1 MSIFQRIINRIIYH
15 YPVLRDLNAYHRSE
29 FPARS
34 RFGAIAEN
42 CMLQYPIHAESPE
55 AVFIEE
61 NTRIRSGISF
71 INAPTEKIIIR
82 KYSAIGPGTS
92 FIPGNHTS
100 TVGVPHFL
108 LGLSHINDKSKDII
122 VEEDCWVGTN
132 VTLLAGAHLG
142 RGCIVASGCVV
153 SREIPPYA
161 VVVGTPQKIIAKKFE
176 LEDIL
181 KHEEALYRPEERM
194 PREELEAIFAEYFV
208 DKKTFGTNKPLTDE
222 EIERINHVKEWTRF
236 VEPY

>member
-1 MSIFQRIINRIIYH
+1 MSIFSIIKNRIVNHYPILHDIINFH
-15 YPVLRDLNAYHRSE
+15 NSE
-29 FPARS
+29 FPSRD
-34 RFGAIAEN
+34 RFGAISPST
-42 CMLQYPIHAESPE
+42 MLQYPIHAESPQS
-55 AVFIEE
+55 VYFEE

-142 RGCIVASGCVV
+142 RGCVVASGCIV
-153 SREIPPYA
+153 SKEIPPYA
-161 VVVGTPQKIIAKKFE
+161 VVVGTPQKIIAKKF
-176 LEDIL
+176 DIDDIIE
-181 KHEEALYRPEERM
+181 HEKVLYKPEERM
-194 PREELEAIFAEYFV
+194 TRSQLENLFAEHFV
-208 DKKTFGTNKPLTDE
+208 DKKTFGINKPLTDE
-222 EIERINHVKEWTRF
+222 EKQRIQEAKDWTQF
-236 VEPY
+236 VEPF

>member
-1 MSIFQRIINRIIYH
+1 MKIVTKLFERIINHFAI
-15 YPVLRDLNAYHRSE
+15 LRDFRAYHRRY
-29 FPARS
+29 FIPRTN
-34 RFGAIAEN
+34 FGYVAPNAMIA
-42 CMLQYPIHAESPE
+42 QPFRVESPQS
-55 AVFIEE
+55 VFIEE
-61 NTRIRSGISF
+61 NVRIRIGIDI
-71 INAPTEKIIIR
+71 INSPSEKIIIR

-142 RGCIVASGCVV
+142 RGCVVASGCIV
-153 SREIPPYA
+153 SKPVPPYA

-176 LEDIL
+176 IDDIIE
-181 KHEEALYRPEERM
+181 HEKVLYKPEERM
-194 PREELEAIFAEYFV
+194 SREQLEALFAEYFV
-208 DKKTFGTNKPLTDE
+208 DKKTFGTNRSLTDE
-222 EIERINHVKEWTRF
+222 EKQRILDVKKWTQF

>member
-1 MSIFQRIINRIIYH
+1 MGIFSRIINRIVYH
-15 YPVLRDLNAYHRSE
+15 YPILRDFVAYHRAE
-29 FPARS
+29 FPARE
-34 RFGAIAEN
+34 RFGSIAPN
-42 CMLQYPIHAESPE
+42 CMLQYPIHAESPQS
-55 AVFIEE
+55 VFIEE

-71 INAPTEKIIIR
+71 INAPTEKVIIR

-142 RGCIVASGCVV
+142 RGCVVASGCIV
-153 SREIPPYA
+153 SKEIPPYA
-161 VVVGTPQKIIAKKFE
+161 VVVGTPQKIVAKKF
-176 LEDIL
+176 DIDDIIE
-181 KHEEALYRPEERM
+181 HEKVLYKPEERM
-194 PREELEAIFAEYFV
+194 TRQQLEELFAEHFV
-208 DKKTFGTNKPLTDE
+208 DKKTFGTNKPLTE
-222 EIERINHVKEWTRF
+222 EELQRIKGVKAWTQF
-236 VEPY
+236 VEPQ